1 MLCISSKG
9 IIPSIG
15 FRQKCCDY
23 SFYNKI
29 MKNVSRSVSRV
40 LYGEIWLKIP
50 RDSHSS
56 GTDVTTRLVQP
67 TRMTGPEIGCKQ
79 SSRVIPIRSCSR
91 WGLPCHIHYW
101 MRGGLL
107 PRLFTLTCLNRR
119 YISVALSLRLP
130 SPDVIRHRY
139 SVEPGLS
146 SPFTFRYWEGAAAR
160 PTDGLFIK
168 QKQPAAN
175 Q

>member
-1 MLCISSKG
+1 MLCISSNDLSSQLGSYKNICEFYKG
-9 IIPSIG
+9 KK
-15 FRQKCCDY
+15 RKEKCQLVY
-23 SFYNKI
+23 KPG
-29 MKNVSRSVSRV
+29 SVWRN
-40 LYGEIWLKIP
+40 LIKTP

-79 SSRVIPIRSCSR
+79 SLRVIPIRSCSR

-107 PRLFTLTCLNRR
+107 PRLFTLTCMNRR

-139 SVEPGLS
+139 SMEPGLS
-146 SPFTFRYWEGAAAR
+146 SPFTFRY
-160 PTDGLFIK
+160 
-168 QKQPAAN
+168 
-175 Q
+175 